1 MEYSTPIFFINDVF
15 SWGALKIYRI
25 ILQSV
30 FRPSIAG
37 LKHYNIV
44 IIQPIHMA
52 ETMVLSSI
60 QEWIKAKLLNKLQ
73 YR

>member
-1 MEYSTPIFFINDVF
+1 
-15 SWGALKIYRI
+15 
-25 ILQSV
+25 LQSV